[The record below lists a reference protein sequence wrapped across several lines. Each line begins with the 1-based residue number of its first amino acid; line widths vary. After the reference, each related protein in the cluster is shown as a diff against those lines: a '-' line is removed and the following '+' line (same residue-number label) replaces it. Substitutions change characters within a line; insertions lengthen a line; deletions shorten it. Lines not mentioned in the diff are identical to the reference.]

1 MCAGSQLTPWFFF
14 MFPQSDH
21 FFSIT
26 LSPETCVIPR
36 PDYPVGM
43 FFLTRRESLV
53 IILVMV
59 ALTTGAG
66 IRHLRMSAALPAE
79 VR

>member
-1 MCAGSQLTPWFFF
+1 MPEIPRKRPHRHIS
-14 MFPQSDH
+14 
-21 FFSIT
+21 
-26 LSPETCVIPR
+26 ETCAILG

-66 IRHLRMSAALPAE
+66 IRHWRMSEALPAE